1 MVRRMM
7 KYFYFLDYFEDE
19 DDDRTSATFSELE
32 LHVQMFSMGDKY
44 DVICL
49 KNMAAIKFR
58 DCCEEHNIWD
68 SENKREA
75 AVKALVSAVPAVYAN
90 TPDDDVILRPPLVNT
105 ITERLNKDSALLHE
119 LKDMCLQYP
128 QFSYD
133 LMEATWRVA
142 HPEHGRQYWGG
153 SRGGSP
159 PVAIELLRGPAE
171 NILPIACLTSSSPNT
186 GKFVWTPPTSL
197 TADVSRYGLRIIVAD
212 GSGQFQYSN
221 QFGISNDAINQPT
234 SSSLPTKSESTT
246 SHPTKDSSTTSPV
259 IPSSVIT
266 SSIAANTTTATVP
279 LVTPDSNS
287 SSVVVIATTH
297 VPIPVLSSGA
307 IRSMTI
313 LQPTNNMTI
322 PASLKASKT
331 QAPSGVTA
339 SASATSVQTGTGSPI
354 AGPGTTAPN
363 SGAGKLLAGSML
375 AVLAAM
381 GALLL

>member
-1 MVRRMM
+1 M
-7 KYFYFLDYFEDE
+7 KY
-19 DDDRTSATFSELE
+19 S
-32 LHVQMFSMGDKY
+32 V
-44 DVICL
+44 
-49 KNMAAIKFR
+49 
-58 DCCEEHNIWD
+58 
-68 SENKREA
+68 A
-75 AVKALVSAVPAVYAN
+75 AVLSASLAGHVAAQGCNVFVDPSKQSGNPIRAPLTEIVPVG
-90 TPDDDVILRPPLVNT
+90 TPYT
-105 ITERLNKDSALLHE
+105 ITWDPTTPTK
-119 LKDMCLQYP
+119 
-128 QFSYD
+128 
-133 LMEATWRVA
+133 
-142 HPEHGRQYWGG
+142 
-153 SRGGSP
+153 

-186 GKFVWTPPTSL
+186 GKFVWTPPTTL

-234 SSSLPTKSESTT
+234 SSSLSTKPETTT
-246 SHPTKDSSTTSPV
+246 SHPTKDSSTISLV

-279 LVTPDSNS
+279 LVTPDSNT
-287 SSVVVIATTH
+287 SSVVVIATTR
-297 VPIPVLSSGA
+297 VPVPVLSSGA

-313 LQPTNNMTI
+313 IQPTNNMTV
-322 PASLKASKT
+322 PASLKVSKT

-354 AGPGTTAPN
+354 AGPGTTAPS